1 MIREEIQRAAAI
13 FAKLQ
18 GAVRMEGMYPPR
30 HPQILDAQKRLLDAL
45 AEYLTPSD
53 HLTYAFLG
61 GMIFV
66 EGFVLPR
73 ESLVYQRFAQ
83 FCQEQTH
90 MSSLTFLRGVTVW
103 EIEALVQ
110 FLHQPEEDA
119 ASWATNKG
127 LVHVKIGH
135 LVRTGKEERELLARG
150 AYRGSVQIL
159 REIEMAI
166 RERKTLDVERI
177 WELRFL
183 TNAILQQIIE
193 DPNLALRLASIKSY
207 DEHTLHH
214 SVNVCVL
221 SIGLGVSLNLP
232 ESLLRELAV
241 AAILHDVGKVALPLH
256 ILQKSGPLNESEWR
270 VMRQHP
276 VKGADILSRL
286 SRTNRLP
293 MIVAAEHHIRYDGG
307 GYPPTGE
314 GWQSHPF
321 SQIIAI
327 ADVYDSMTTRLPY
340 KQGVPTGDVLTHL
353 REEKGKGFDPDLVDM
368 FELILSAVEKEGCS
382 SA

>member
-1 MIREEIQRAAAI
+1 MTRDEIQRAEAI
-13 FAKLQ
+13 FSKLQ
-18 GAVRMEGMYPPR
+18 GAVRIEGLYPPR
-30 HPQILDAQKRLLDAL
+30 HPQILEAREKLLDAL
-45 AEYLTPSD
+45 AEHLTASD

-83 FCQEQTH
+83 FCQEQAH
-90 MSSLTFLRGVTVW
+90 ISSLTFLRGVTAW

-110 FLHQPEEDA
+110 FLHQPEAEDA
-119 ASWATNKG
+119 ASWITKKG
-127 LVHVKIGH
+127 LVHIKIGH

-150 AYRGSVQIL
+150 AYRGTVQIL

-166 RERKTLDVERI
+166 REREALDVERI

-193 DPNLALRLASIKSY
+193 EPSLALRLASIKSY

-241 AAILHDVGKVALPLH
+241 AAILHDVGKIALPLH
-256 ILQKSGPLNESEWR
+256 ILQKPGPLDESEWR
-270 VMRQHP
+270 AMHQHP

-293 MIVAAEHHIRYDGG
+293 MIVSAEHHMQYDGG
-307 GYPPTGE
+307 GYPSMGE
-314 GWQSHPF
+314 AWQPHPF
-321 SQIIAI
+321 SQIISI

-340 KQGVPTGDVLTHL
+340 KQGAPTEQALAYL
-353 REEKGKGFDPDLVDM
+353 REEKGKHFDPDLVDM
-368 FELILSAVEKEGCS
+368 FELILSAVEKE
-382 SA
+382 

>member
-1 MIREEIQRAAAI
+1 MTREEIQRAETI

-18 GAVRMEGMYPPR
+18 GAVRIEGLYPSR
-30 HPQILDAQKRLLDAL
+30 HPQILDAQGKLLDAL
-45 AEYLTPSD
+45 AEHLTASD

-61 GMIFV
+61 GMIFF
-66 EGFVLPR
+66 EGSVLPR
-73 ESLVYQRFAQ
+73 ESLVYQHFAQ
-83 FCQEQTH
+83 FCQEQVH
-90 MSSLTFLRGVTVW
+90 ISSLTFLRGIAAW

-110 FLHQPEEDA
+110 FLHQPEEEDV
-119 ASWATNKG
+119 ASWTTKKG

-150 AYRGSVQIL
+150 AYRGTVQIL
-159 REIEMAI
+159 REIETAI
-166 RERKTLDVERI
+166 REREALDVERI

-193 DPNLALRLASIKSY
+193 DPSLALRLASIKSY

-221 SIGLGVSLNLP
+221 SIGFGVCLNLP
-232 ESLLRELAV
+232 ESVLRELAV

-256 ILQKSGPLNESEWR
+256 ILQKPGPLDEAEWR
-270 VMRQHP
+270 AMRQHP

-293 MIVAAEHHIRYDGG
+293 MIVAAEHHMSYDGS

-314 GWQSHPF
+314 GWQPHPF
-321 SQIIAI
+321 SQIISI

-340 KQGVPTGDVLTHL
+340 KQGVPTEQALAYL
-353 REEKGKGFDPDLVDM
+353 REEKGKRFDPDLVDA
-368 FELILSAVEKEGCS
+368 FELILSAVEKE
-382 SA
+382 

>member
-1 MIREEIQRAAAI
+1 MTREEILRVEAV
-13 FAKLQ
+13 FAQLQ
-18 GAVRMEGMYPPR
+18 GAMRIEGLYPPR
-30 HPQILDAQKRLLDAL
+30 HPQILEAQKKLLDAL
-45 AEYLTPSD
+45 AEHLTASD

-83 FCQEQTH
+83 FCQEQAH
-90 MSSLTFLRGVTVW
+90 ISSLTFLRGVTAW
-103 EIEALVQ
+103 EVEALVQ
-110 FLHQPEEDA
+110 FLHQPGEEDA
-119 ASWATNKG
+119 ASWATKKG

-150 AYRGSVQIL
+150 AYRGTVQIL

-166 RERKTLDVERI
+166 REREALDVERI

-214 SVNVCVL
+214 SMNVCIL
-221 SIGLGVSLNLP
+221 SIGLGVCLNLP

-241 AAILHDVGKVALPLH
+241 AAILHDVGKVAIPLH
-256 ILQKSGPLNESEWR
+256 ILQKPGPLDDAEWR
-270 VMRQHP
+270 AMHKHP
-276 VKGADILSRL
+276 VTGADILSRL

-293 MIVAAEHHIRYDGG
+293 MIVAFEHHTGFDGG
-307 GYPPTGE
+307 GYPSIGKT
-314 GWQSHPF
+314 WQPHPF
-321 SQIIAI
+321 SRIVSI

-340 KQGVPTGDVLTHL
+340 KQGIPTEQALAYL
-353 REEKGKGFDPDLVDM
+353 REEKGKRFDPDLVDV
-368 FELILSAVEKEGCS
+368 FEVILSAAEKE
-382 SA
+382 

>member
-1 MIREEIQRAAAI
+1 MTREEIQRAEAV
-13 FAKLQ
+13 FSKLQ
-18 GAVRMEGMYPPR
+18 GALRIEGLYPPR
-30 HPQILDAQKRLLDAL
+30 HPQILETQGKLLDAL
-45 AEYLTPSD
+45 AEHLTASD

-66 EGFVLPR
+66 EGSVLPR

-83 FCQEQTH
+83 FCQEQAH
-90 MSSLTFLRGVTVW
+90 ISSLTFLRGIAAW

-119 ASWATNKG
+119 ASWTTKRG
-127 LVHVKIGH
+127 LVHVKLGH

-150 AYRGSVQIL
+150 AYRGAVQIL

-166 RERKTLDVERI
+166 REREALDVERI

-193 DPNLALRLASIKSY
+193 DPSLALRLASIKSY

-241 AAILHDVGKVALPLH
+241 AAILHDVGKIALPLD
-256 ILQKSGPLNESEWR
+256 ILQKPEPLDESEWR
-270 VMRQHP
+270 VMHQHP

-293 MIVAAEHHIRYDGG
+293 MIVAAEHHMRYDGG
-307 GYPPTGE
+307 GNGYPPTGE
-314 GWQSHPF
+314 AWQPHPF
-321 SQIIAI
+321 SQIVSI

-340 KQGVPTGDVLTHL
+340 KQGVPTEQALAYL
-353 REEKGKGFDPDLVDM
+353 REEKGKRFDPDLIDT
-368 FELILSAVEKEGCS
+368 FELILSAVEKD
-382 SA
+382 

>member
-1 MIREEIQRAAAI
+1 MTRDEILRAEAI
-13 FAKLQ
+13 FSKLQ
-18 GAVRMEGMYPPR
+18 GAARIEGLYPPR
-30 HPQILDAQKRLLDAL
+30 HPQILEAQEKLLDAL
-45 AEYLTPSD
+45 AEHLAASD
-53 HLTYAFLG
+53 QLTYAFLG

-83 FCQEQTH
+83 FCQEQAH
-90 MSSLTFLRGVTVW
+90 ISSLTFLRGVTAW
-103 EIEALVQ
+103 EIEGLVQ
-110 FLHQPEEDA
+110 FLHQPEAEDA
-119 ASWATNKG
+119 ASWITKKG
-127 LVHVKIGH
+127 LVHIKIGH

-150 AYRGSVQIL
+150 AYRGAVQIL

-166 RERKTLDVERI
+166 REREALDVERI

-193 DPNLALRLASIKSY
+193 EPSLALRLASIKSY

-241 AAILHDVGKVALPLH
+241 AAILHDVGKIALPLH
-256 ILQKSGPLNESEWR
+256 ILQKPGPLDESEWR
-270 VMRQHP
+270 AMHQHP

-293 MIVAAEHHIRYDGG
+293 MIVAAEHHMQYDGG
-307 GYPPTGE
+307 GYPPMGE
-314 GWQSHPF
+314 AWQPHPF
-321 SQIIAI
+321 SQIISI

-340 KQGVPTGDVLTHL
+340 KQGVPTEQALAYL
-353 REEKGKGFDPDLVDM
+353 REEKGKHFDPDLVDM
-368 FELILSAVEKEGCS
+368 FELILSAVEKE
-382 SA
+382 